1 MAAGYPVPHERDHVM
16 SSTAKP
22 YQKPYQKQQQFPK
35 PYQKDKQWVQPELP
49 FNDKPWREQPLTD
62 TEVEELFWG
71 KLVQL
76 GWRIHSYLSGGE
88 TMKTIVLPCPNC
100 NRKID
105 LYTWNWVS
113 KTESRKISTA
123 EYVNDRVKYH
133 EADCQ
138 ATSEEG
144 DTDV

>member
-1 MAAGYPVPHERDHVM
+1 
-16 SSTAKP
+16 
-22 YQKPYQKQQQFPK
+22 
-35 PYQKDKQWVQPELP
+35 
-49 FNDKPWREQPLTD
+49 
-62 TEVEELFWG
+62 
-71 KLVQL
+71 
-76 GWRIHSYLSGGE
+76 
-88 TMKTIVLPCPNC
+88 MKTIVLPCPNC